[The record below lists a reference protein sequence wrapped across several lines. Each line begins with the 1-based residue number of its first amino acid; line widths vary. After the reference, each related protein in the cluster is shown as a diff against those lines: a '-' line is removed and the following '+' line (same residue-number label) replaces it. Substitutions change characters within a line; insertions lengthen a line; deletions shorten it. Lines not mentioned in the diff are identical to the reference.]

1 MHNPLSRQNRPRPV
15 RETPKPPTIPYEP
28 WRDEVTAPL
37 DAQGV
42 STDPAVRL
50 AGPRGLAA
58 LEAARLRD
66 GAAAREA
73 ARKAQADHE
82 DALYARA
89 TAPAWSPG
97 VNR

>member
-1 MHNPLSRQNRPRPV
+1 M
-15 RETPKPPTIPYEP
+15 RETPKPTTIPYEP
-28 WRDEVTAPL
+28 WRAEVAASV
-37 DAQGV
+37 DADGI

-73 ARKAQADHE
+73 ARKAQAEHN
-82 DALYARA
+82 DALYKRA
-89 TAPAWSPG
+89 TAPAWTPG